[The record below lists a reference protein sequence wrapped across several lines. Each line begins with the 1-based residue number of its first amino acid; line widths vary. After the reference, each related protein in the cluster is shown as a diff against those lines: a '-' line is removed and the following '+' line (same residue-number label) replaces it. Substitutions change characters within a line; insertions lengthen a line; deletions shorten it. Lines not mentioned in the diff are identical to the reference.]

1 MATAGGVATTGGLA
15 TTGPVA
21 GRFAIAGGAT
31 ITGAAGRGRG
41 TIRRGA
47 GTVGAAVAT
56 TAAGVGA
63 GLGAAGGAAVTAGR
77 ATTGGAVTATA
88 TVGRG
93 GAALAAASA
102 CLRSRIAFSA
112 SPGLETF
119 ARLKAGLVSAIGFA
133 VAADRDPRLK
143 YARTFSASSSS
154 MELECVFFSVT
165 PTAIRASRI
174 GLLLTSS
181 SRARSLIRT
190 LLIRPFSFHCA
201 LSCSYQPHV
210 GVVVGSRLLSLEI
223 SNL

>member
-1 MATAGGVATTGGLA
+1 MGGLA
-15 TTGPVA
+15 TTGPA
-21 GRFAIAGGAT
+21 AGGRFAIAGAAT
-31 ITGAAGRGRG
+31 ITGAAGRGKG

-47 GTVGAAVAT
+47 GAVGAA
-56 TAAGVGA
+56 AAGVGA
-63 GLGAAGGAAVTAGR
+63 GLGVAAGAAVTAGR
-77 ATTGGAVTATA
+77 ATTGAAGAA

-93 GAALAAASA
+93 GAAFAAASA

-133 VAADRDPRLK
+133 VAAERAPRLK

-174 GLLLTSS
+174 GLLFTSS